1 MNGALPHAI
10 RTARVPARL
19 AGEQRLRQGLERWL
33 AEADPARHGL
43 PGDAIVLVR
52 RLAMRWN
59 TVQAGDSAIRYAPLA
74 ALLASARRAASADGD
89 AEAVWFADE
98 AELLGCLARDALAGL
113 LDQRWWWRAAL
124 QPQRGGRW
132 DSSSLQQR
140 QQQQALTRWLQA
152 PQQMPRALQR
162 LGPVRARAWL
172 ASLGADGISRLV
184 TALAQA
190 YALADELDAW
200 VLGGT
205 EPASPDRRGLQQ
217 PARGLAAT
225 VTATATAAA
234 AAERLVRICTALL
247 SDASA
252 VASPAGLWRLASLLE
267 TESPA
272 RLDRAVDRVPPQ
284 GSGPAKLQASE
295 AVSERASA
303 MPVHQSTWQ
312 LTPKATPRQ
321 ARDGPSKTPDCD
333 HDHKGDDTA
342 ATTRDTPPSSNRA
355 EAHPPAARPA
365 LLAEAGL
372 RAAQLDLVAALPQW
386 TDTRH
391 GGLFFLLN
399 AALALGLYGD
409 FTQPRHRGLACPP
422 WRLLLLAGQAWAG
435 PGWRRDPLRRR
446 LIARSAGSQ
455 EPLPLPLWPRLHA
468 RLAEALGDHADHAA
482 HGDHADHADLPARAQ
497 IRRMLALPARLQD
510 RGERLDIFYSLAR
523 LPLAV
528 RLAGLDRDPGWIPAA
543 GCDIRFHFD

>member
-1 MNGALPHAI
+1 MNGALPQAI

-19 AGEQRLRQGLERWL
+19 AGEQRLRQSLERWL
-33 AEADPARHGL
+33 ADADPARHGL

-52 RLAMRWN
+52 RLAMRWSA
-59 TVQAGDSAIRYAPLA
+59 VQAGDSATRYAPLA

-98 AELLGCLARDALAGL
+98 AELLACLARDALAGL
-113 LDQRWWWRAAL
+113 LDQRWWWRVAL
-124 QPQRGGRW
+124 QQHRGGRW
-132 DSSSLQQR
+132 NSSSR
-140 QQQQALTRWLQA
+140 QQQQEQQALTRWLQA
-152 PQQMPRALQR
+152 PQQIPRALQR
-162 LGPVRARAWL
+162 LGPARARAWL
-172 ASLGADGISRLV
+172 TSLGTHGMSRLV

-200 VLGGT
+200 VLAGT
-205 EPASPDRRGLQQ
+205 EPASPDRLGLQQ
-217 PARGLAAT
+217 QTRNLAAT
-225 VTATATAAA
+225 EATAAA
-234 AAERLVRICTALL
+234 AAERLVRICSALL

-252 VASPAGLWRLASLLE
+252 LARTAGLWRLASLLE
-267 TESPA
+267 SESSA
-272 RLDRAVDRVPPQ
+272 RFDRAVDRVPHLV
-284 GSGPAKLQASE
+284 SATAKLQASE
-295 AVSERASA
+295 TVGELASVKPA
-303 MPVHQSTWQ
+303 YLTTWQ
-312 LTPKATPRQ
+312 ITPKAAPRQ
-321 ARDGPSKTPDCD
+321 ARDWPSKTTD
-333 HDHKGDDTA
+333 HEGEDAAGTTQDT
-342 ATTRDTPPSSNRA
+342 TPSSNRA
-355 EAHPPAARPA
+355 ETQQPAARPS
-365 LLAEAGL
+365 LLTETEPRAEL
-372 RAAQLDLVAALPQW
+372 LDIVATLPQW
-386 TDTRH
+386 TNTRH

-446 LIARSAGSQ
+446 LIARSAGSH

-468 RLAEALGDHADHAA
+468 RLAEALGDHAN
-482 HGDHADHADLPARAQ
+482 HADLPARAQ

-510 RGERLDIFYSLAR
+510 RGESLDIFYPLAR

>member
-1 MNGALPHAI
+1 MNGALSHAI
-10 RTARVPARL
+10 RTVRVPARL
-19 AGEQRLRQGLERWL
+19 AGEQRLRRGLERWL

-59 TVQAGDSAIRYAPLA
+59 VVQAGASATRYAPLA

-98 AELLGCLARDALAGL
+98 AELLACLARDALAGL
-113 LDQRWWWRAAL
+113 LDQRWWWRVAL
-124 QPQRGGRW
+124 QQQRGGRW

-140 QQQQALTRWLQA
+140 QQQQALARWLQA
-152 PQQMPRALQR
+152 PQQIPRALQR
-162 LGPVRARAWL
+162 LGPARARAWL
-172 ASLGADGISRLV
+172 TSLGADGMSRLV

-205 EPASPDRRGLQQ
+205 ESASPDRLGLKQ
-217 PARGLAAT
+217 PTRRLAAT
-225 VTATATAAA
+225 ETTAATT
-234 AAERLVRICTALL
+234 AERLLRICNALL

-252 VASPAGLWRLASLLE
+252 LASSAGLWRLASPLE
-267 TESPA
+267 SESFA
-272 RLDRAVDRVPPQ
+272 DRGRAVDRAPPLV
-284 GSGPAKLQASE
+284 SATTKLQASE
-295 AVSERASA
+295 AVGELASA
-303 MPVHQSTWQ
+303 MPEHQSTWQ

-342 ATTRDTPPSSNRA
+342 APTRDTPPSSNRA
-355 EAHPPAARPA
+355 EARPPAARPA
-365 LLAEAGL
+365 LLAETGSL
-372 RAAQLDLVAALPQW
+372 AAQLDIDAALPQW
-386 TDTRH
+386 TNTRH

-409 FTQPRHRGLACPP
+409 FTQPRHRGLACSP

-446 LIARSAGSQ
+446 LIARSAGSH

-468 RLAEALGDHADHAA
+468 RLAEALGDHE
-482 HGDHADHADLPARAQ
+482 DLPARAH

-510 RGERLDIFYSLAR
+510 RGERLDIFYPLAR